1 MILHLFTDTTTRMA
15 SNTSLLQFN
24 DVSEE
29 RGFYKK
35 FIGLATK
42 PQNTLR
48 IVDKGEYYT
57 IIGRDALFVA
67 DNIYHTQSV
76 LKTCHLDTIT
86 SKLFKEQNELDKY
99 LTVSPQ
105 ILSNLIQI
113 CLLDL
118 GYKLEIYDKSW
129 KLLKSA
135 SPGNIEP
142 VEDLIK
148 QTSESTA
155 GSIVIASLKISF
167 NSNTANSNNNIITA
181 ANDLAV
187 SFVDSTNGKIG
198 MLQFSDN
205 EIFSNLESLIIQLSV
220 KELLLPDNL
229 DQNTSVFK
237 KLSSV
242 LDRCNVIITLV
253 NSNDYSNKHIDNV
266 ELNLTKLANNKL
278 SLTLPQTYTKDS
290 ISSCNAL
297 INYLLLM
304 ENESNWD
311 SFEIIQY
318 SLKEFMKL
326 DSSSMK
332 SLNLFPREPIQ
343 LTSTTN
349 GNFGSISN
357 NKSKTNSLYQLL
369 NHCKTNM
376 GARLLND
383 WIKQPLTDLSLINKR
398 LDLVEY
404 LMDQIELRQ
413 LLQTDYLPTIPDIR
427 RLIKKLLKNGNLEDV
442 MKIFEFTKRIPEI
455 IELLESF
462 ITEYNNTNGN
472 DDNLKSLIEETWL
485 NPLKQHLEPIAK
497 FQEMIESTIDLESYY
512 ENNDYMIRVEFNEEL
527 YSIKEKLNQLRDAIK
542 KIHLESA
549 DDLKFDPE
557 KKLKLEN
564 HHLHGWCMRLT
575 RNDAKTLRN
584 NKRYIELSTVKA
596 GIFFSTKEL
605 REISQETSSLEK
617 EYERQQS
624 SVVKEIVQITL
635 TYNPVMEK
643 LSHVLANIDVLNS
656 FAHVSSYAPIQY
668 IRPNMFALDAKE
680 RKTRL
685 IGSRHPVL
693 EMQDDL
699 IFISNDIDMEKAE
712 SEFFIITGPNMG
724 GKSTYIRQVG
734 VITLMAQL
742 GCFVP
747 CEEADIAI
755 VDAILCR
762 VGAGDSQLKG
772 ASTFMIEML
781 ETASILKNATSN
793 SLIIIDE
800 LGRGTSTYDGFGL
813 AWSIANYIASNIKC
827 FSLFATHFHE
837 ITKLANK
844 IPTVKNLHVVAHIE
858 DSEKS
863 QHDSND
869 ITLLYKVEPGISD
882 QSFGIHVAEVVQ
894 FPQKIINMA
903 KRKADEL
910 EDLKLANEHVKK
922 TKLSVEEINNGNK
935 QVLAILKN
943 WVEKVKAEGLDSDE
957 NINDEKIQE
966 KVQDLLRQITNE
978 SMQENNKYLDYIK
991 TLLL

>member
-1 MILHLFTDTTTRMA
+1 MA
-15 SNTSLLQFN
+15 SNTSQLQFN

-35 FIGLATK
+35 FINLPNK
-42 PQNTLR
+42 SKNTLR

-57 IIGRDALFVA
+57 IIGHDALFVA
-67 DNIYHTQSV
+67 DNIYHTQSA

-86 SKLFKEQNELDKY
+86 TRSFKEKNELDKY

-113 CLLDL
+113 CLLEL
-118 GYKLEIYDKSW
+118 GYKLEIYDKLW
-129 KLLKSA
+129 NLLKSA

-148 QTSESTA
+148 QSSDTTNLNNA

-167 NSNTANSNNNIITA
+167 NSNTDNNNIISTSSSSSSNFYDMA
-181 ANDLAV
+181 L

-198 MLQFSDN
+198 MLQCNDN
-205 EIFSNLESLIIQLSV
+205 EIFSNLESFIIQLGV

-229 DQNTSVFK
+229 EQNGNDFK
-237 KLSSV
+237 KLSNM
-242 LDRCNVIITLV
+242 LDRCNVIITLA
-253 NSNDYSNKHIDNV
+253 NATDYNNRHLETV
-266 ELNLTKLANNKL
+266 ESNLTKLANNKL
-278 SLTLPQTYTKDS
+278 SLTLPQTYTKPAMC
-290 ISSCNAL
+290 SCHAL
-297 INYLLLM
+297 LNYLKLM
-304 ENESNWD
+304 DNETNLD
-311 SFEIIQY
+311 NFELVQY

-326 DSSSMK
+326 DSSSIK

-349 GNFGSISN
+349 GNFGSVSN
-357 NKSKTNSLYQLL
+357 TKSKINSLYQLL
-369 NHCKTNM
+369 NYCKTNM

-383 WIKQPLTDLSLINKR
+383 WIKQPLTDLNKINKR
-398 LDLVEY
+398 HDLVEY

-413 LLQTDYLPTIPDIR
+413 LLQNDYLPLIPDMR

-455 IELLESF
+455 IELLQSF
-462 ITEYNNTNGN
+462 VTEGDNNNN
-472 DDNLKSLIEETWL
+472 DNLKSLIEETWL
-485 NPLKQHLEPIAK
+485 HPLEQHLEPIAK

-527 YSIKEKLNQLRDAIK
+527 STIKQELNILRENIKSIHMET
-542 KIHLESA
+542 A
-549 DDLKFDPE
+549 DDLGFDPE

-584 NKRYIELSTVKA
+584 NKKYIELSTVKA
-596 GIFFSTKEL
+596 GIFFSTRQL
-605 REISQETSSLEK
+605 REISQKTAALEK
-617 EYERQQS
+617 DYERQQS

-643 LSHVLANIDVLNS
+643 LSHVLANLDVLNS

-668 IRPNMFALDAKE
+668 IRPNMFALDAEE
-680 RKTRL
+680 RRTKL
-685 IGSRHPVL
+685 LGSRHPVL

-699 IFISNDIDMEKAE
+699 IFISNDVDMEKNE

-827 FSLFATHFHE
+827 FTLFATHFHE
-837 ITKLANK
+837 ITKLTNK
-844 IPTVKNLHVVAHIE
+844 VPTVKNLHVVAHIE
-858 DSEKS
+858 EGEKS

-910 EDLKLANEHVKK
+910 EDLKLANEHVKR
-922 TKLSVEEINNGNK
+922 TKLSIDEINSGNK
-935 QVLAILKN
+935 QVLDILRK
-943 WVEKVKAEGLDSDE
+943 WIKQVKDEGLDSDE

-966 KVQDLLRQITNE
+966 KVQDLLKQITND
-978 SMQENNKYLDYIK
+978 SMKENSKYLEYIK